1 MKENSMKT
9 VSPTA
14 IATKITL
21 FTAAA
26 LMGSFGI
33 IPAAANALSL
43 DGAAK
48 VTTPYVKV
56 DANANA
62 STNSTSTS
70 TSNEKARLQNII
82 SKGDQEIARRL
93 ASLSMFLSKINA
105 ATKLT
110 ASDKATL
117 TAEVNATID
126 GLNALKVKLD
136 GETTVAAAR
145 TDAQSIYTEYR
156 VYALVAPK
164 VALVKVADDQ
174 QVAEQKL
181 QTLIQKFQARLNAA
195 KAKGKDVSALETTL
209 SDMTQKVSASASVS
223 SAIQAKV
230 IDLQPT
236 DYNNDHAILSG
247 DSAQLKTAHA
257 DNVAAYQDAKQ
268 IVAGLKGL

>member
-9 VSPTA
+9 VSPTT

-21 FTAAA
+21 VTAAA

-62 STNSTSTS
+62 SANSTSTS

-181 QTLIQKFQARLNAA
+181 QTLIQKFQTRLNAA
-195 KAKGKDVSALETTL
+195 KAKGKNVSALETTL
-209 SDMTQKVSASASVS
+209 SDMTQKVNASASVS
-223 SAIQAKV
+223 SAVQAKV

-247 DSAQLKTAHA
+247 DSAQLKAAHA

>member
-9 VSPTA
+9 VSPTT

-21 FTAAA
+21 VTAAA

-43 DGAAK
+43 DGTAK

-62 STNSTSTS
+62 SANSTSTS

-181 QTLIQKFQARLNAA
+181 QTLIQKFQTRLNAA
-195 KAKGKDVSALETTL
+195 KAKGKNVSALETTL
-209 SDMTQKVSASASVS
+209 SDMTQKVNASASVS
-223 SAIQAKV
+223 SAVQTKV

-247 DSAQLKTAHA
+247 DSAQLKAAHA